1 MDVEQQPRK
10 VADEEDEDEAHEDGR
25 QIVLETATPL
35 VDVLKGMGWK
45 MKQIFFSEKSLEKEL
60 GLDPHYAAALSHR
73 RLATAAP
80 RHAAN

>member
-1 MDVEQQPRK
+1 MENE
-10 VADEEDEDEAHEDGR
+10 AD
-25 QIVLETATPL
+25 
-35 VDVLKGMGWK
+35 
-45 MKQIFFSEKSLEKEL
+45 FFSEKGLEKEL